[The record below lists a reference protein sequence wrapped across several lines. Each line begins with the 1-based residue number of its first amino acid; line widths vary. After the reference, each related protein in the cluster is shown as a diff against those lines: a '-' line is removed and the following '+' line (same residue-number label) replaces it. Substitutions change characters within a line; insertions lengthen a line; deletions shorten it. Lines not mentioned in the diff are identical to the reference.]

1 MGVRLLVLTVL
12 SVALMVVDARF
23 TLLKPVRS
31 QMSLVLMES
40 YWITDL
46 PQRLWQ
52 GVASQFGS
60 RTELVAENEKLKTE
74 NLLLQGRM
82 QKLAAL
88 TEQNVRLRELLNSS
102 ALVNEKV
109 EVAELIGMDPNP
121 FTHRIII
128 NKGER
133 DGVVLGQP
141 VLDAR
146 GLMGQVVE
154 LMPYTSR
161 VLLLTDTTHSIPVQV
176 NRNGL
181 RAIASGTGNP
191 ERLEL
196 RHVADTADI
205 KEGDLLVSS
214 GLGQRFPAGYPVAT
228 VKEVIHD
235 SGQPFAIVRAVP
247 TAALN
252 RSRYLLLVFSDNRT
266 PEERANDAAV
276 AQEAQDRQG
285 GESAAPATAAPAP
298 VPATVPETSSA
309 CTCDGGSG
317 HHADGHR
324 TCRARCETDPLGHP
338 RARRAACSAS
348 PARRQTAS
356 LHAGHRA
363 SPRGST
369 RRMSSTQSGNG
380 WMVWLTFAIGLLLS
394 VSPLPQFM
402 EILRPLWLA
411 LLLAFWA
418 LALPHKVGMVTA
430 WCLGLA
436 EDVLYGTLLGQNALI
451 LTLITFLV
459 LSLQQRLR
467 MFPMW
472 QQCLVILVIFGLAQ
486 LVQLWLSALTGNRQ
500 PTLALVLPAL
510 VSALLW
516 PWVSFGLR
524 GLRLRFKIN

>member
-1 MGVRLLVLTVL
+1 VLAVL
-12 SVALMVVDARF
+12 SVAIMVVDARF

-31 QMSLVLMES
+31 QMSLVLMQS
-40 YWITDL
+40 YWIADL
-46 PQRLWQ
+46 PERLYQ

-60 RTELVAENEKLKTE
+60 RTELAAENEKLKTE
-74 NLLLQGRM
+74 NLLLQGRL

-252 RSRYLLLVFSDNRT
+252 RSRYLLLVFSDGRS
-266 PEERANDAAV
+266 PEERAADAAQQ
-276 AQEAQDRQG
+276 QESLDRQAADPAAVPSATVPG
-285 GESAAPATAAPAP
+285 AAPAATPNKAV
-298 VPATVPETSSA
+298 VPATVPKPAGHSSSSA
-309 CTCDGGSG
+309 
-317 HHADGHR
+317 
-324 TCRARCETDPLGHP
+324 P
-338 RARRAACSAS
+338 AASSA
-348 PARRQTAS
+348 PASTTTAP
-356 LHAGHRA
+356 AATPAKPAA
-363 SPRGST
+363 SKPPAKPAAKPAAT
-369 RRMSSTQSGNG
+369 RPATPA
-380 WMVWLTFAIGLLLS
+380 VA
-394 VSPLPQFM
+394 PAAAP
-402 EILRPLWLA
+402 A
-411 LLLAFWA
+411 A
-418 LALPHKVGMVTA
+418 
-430 WCLGLA
+430 
-436 EDVLYGTLLGQNALI
+436 
-451 LTLITFLV
+451 
-459 LSLQQRLR
+459 QRER
-467 MFPMW
+467 EE
-472 QQCLVILVIFGLAQ
+472 
-486 LVQLWLSALTGNRQ
+486 
-500 PTLALVLPAL
+500 
-510 VSALLW
+510 
-516 PWVSFGLR
+516 
-524 GLRLRFKIN
+524 

>member
-1 MGVRLLVLTVL
+1 MGVRFLVLVVL
-12 SVALMVVDARF
+12 SVTLMVVDARF

-31 QMSLVLMES
+31 QMSLVLMQS

-205 KEGDLLVSS
+205 KVGDLLVSS

-228 VKEVIHD
+228 VNEVLHD

-252 RSRYLLLVFSDNRT
+252 RRRYLLLVFSDSRT
-266 PEERANDAAV
+266 PEERANDAAK
-276 AQEAQDRQG
+276 AQQAEQN
-285 GESAAPATAAPAP
+285 GEPAP
-298 VPATVPETSSA
+298 IIPATVPKPAPVAIPAAVTPVPVPAVADPKTVKKSA
-309 CTCDGGSG
+309 PVAT
-317 HHADGHR
+317 
-324 TCRARCETDPLGHP
+324 P
-338 RARRAACSAS
+338 AAKP
-348 PARRQTAS
+348 PAAVPATTRERQ
-356 LHAGHRA
+356 
-363 SPRGST
+363 
-369 RRMSSTQSGNG
+369 
-380 WMVWLTFAIGLLLS
+380 
-394 VSPLPQFM
+394 
-402 EILRPLWLA
+402 
-411 LLLAFWA
+411 
-418 LALPHKVGMVTA
+418 
-430 WCLGLA
+430 
-436 EDVLYGTLLGQNALI
+436 
-451 LTLITFLV
+451 
-459 LSLQQRLR
+459 
-467 MFPMW
+467 
-472 QQCLVILVIFGLAQ
+472 
-486 LVQLWLSALTGNRQ
+486 
-500 PTLALVLPAL
+500 
-510 VSALLW
+510 
-516 PWVSFGLR
+516 
-524 GLRLRFKIN
+524 

>member
-1 MGVRLLVLTVL
+1 MKPLFAKGPSLGVRLLVLAVL

-23 TLLKPVRS
+23 SLLKPVRS
-31 QMSLVLMES
+31 QASLVLMDA

-46 PQRLWQ
+46 PGRLWE
-52 GVASQFGS
+52 GIASQFGS
-60 RTELVAENEKLKTE
+60 RTELVAENEKLKSE

-161 VLLLTDTTHSIPVQV
+161 VLLLTDSTHSIPVQV

-266 PEERANDAAV
+266 AEERANDAAQ
-276 AQEAQDRQG
+276 AQENLDAFG
-285 GESAAPATAAPAP
+285 GGPV
-298 VPATVPETSSA
+298 VPATVPKIVTPPAAAATPATTTAPAAPAASTTPAKPAAGKPPAATPAASKPPA
-309 CTCDGGSG
+309 NQP
-317 HHADGHR
+317 A
-324 TCRARCETDPLGHP
+324 ARP
-338 RARRAACSAS
+338 AAK
-348 PARRQTAS
+348 P
-356 LHAGHRA
+356 
-363 SPRGST
+363 P
-369 RRMSSTQSGNG
+369 
-380 WMVWLTFAIGLLLS
+380 
-394 VSPLPQFM
+394 
-402 EILRPLWLA
+402 
-411 LLLAFWA
+411 
-418 LALPHKVGMVTA
+418 VTA
-430 WCLGLA
+430 PA
-436 EDVLYGTLLGQNALI
+436 T
-451 LTLITFLV
+451 
-459 LSLQQRLR
+459 
-467 MFPMW
+467 
-472 QQCLVILVIFGLAQ
+472 
-486 LVQLWLSALTGNRQ
+486 TGRQ
-500 PTLALVLPAL
+500 E
-510 VSALLW
+510 
-516 PWVSFGLR
+516 
-524 GLRLRFKIN
+524 

>member
-1 MGVRLLVLTVL
+1 
-12 SVALMVVDARF
+12 MVVDARF

-31 QMSLVLMES
+31 QMSLVLMQS
-40 YWITDL
+40 YWITDF

-60 RTELVAENEKLKTE
+60 RTELVADNEKLKTE

-205 KEGDLLVSS
+205 KVGDLLVSS

-252 RSRYLLLVFSDNRT
+252 RSRYLLLVFSDSRT
-266 PEERANDAAV
+266 PEERANDAAK
-276 AQEAQDRQG
+276 AQEAEQN
-285 GESAAPATAAPAP
+285 GEAPPVIPATVPKPVVPAVAPAPAPVATPVPAASQSGAVKKPAPAPTPAAANPPAAAPAT
-298 VPATVPETSSA
+298 TRE
-309 CTCDGGSG
+309 
-317 HHADGHR
+317 
-324 TCRARCETDPLGHP
+324 
-338 RARRAACSAS
+338 
-348 PARRQTAS
+348 RQ
-356 LHAGHRA
+356 
-363 SPRGST
+363 
-369 RRMSSTQSGNG
+369 
-380 WMVWLTFAIGLLLS
+380 
-394 VSPLPQFM
+394 
-402 EILRPLWLA
+402 
-411 LLLAFWA
+411 
-418 LALPHKVGMVTA
+418 
-430 WCLGLA
+430 
-436 EDVLYGTLLGQNALI
+436 
-451 LTLITFLV
+451 
-459 LSLQQRLR
+459 
-467 MFPMW
+467 
-472 QQCLVILVIFGLAQ
+472 
-486 LVQLWLSALTGNRQ
+486 
-500 PTLALVLPAL
+500 
-510 VSALLW
+510 
-516 PWVSFGLR
+516 
-524 GLRLRFKIN
+524 

>member
-1 MGVRLLVLTVL
+1 MKPLFAKGPSLGVRLLVLAVL

-23 TLLKPVRS
+23 DLLKPARK
-31 QMSLVLMES
+31 QASLVLMDA

-46 PQRLWQ
+46 PGRLWD
-52 GVASQFGS
+52 GIASQFGS

-74 NLLLQGRM
+74 NLLYQGRM

-252 RSRYLLLVFSDNRT
+252 RSRYLLLVFSDSRT
-266 PEERANDAAV
+266 AEERANDAAQ
-276 AQEAQDRQG
+276 AQEALDAHG
-285 GESAAPATAAPAP
+285 GGPMPASVVSRPLVMPAPAAPAAEQTPAATTPAATPVKPAASKPPAAAPAATKP
-298 VPATVPETSSA
+298 PASSPAASKPPAKPPATAPAT
-309 CTCDGGSG
+309 TGG
-317 HHADGHR
+317 R
-324 TCRARCETDPLGHP
+324 E
-338 RARRAACSAS
+338 
-348 PARRQTAS
+348 
-356 LHAGHRA
+356 
-363 SPRGST
+363 
-369 RRMSSTQSGNG
+369 
-380 WMVWLTFAIGLLLS
+380 
-394 VSPLPQFM
+394 
-402 EILRPLWLA
+402 
-411 LLLAFWA
+411 
-418 LALPHKVGMVTA
+418 
-430 WCLGLA
+430 
-436 EDVLYGTLLGQNALI
+436 
-451 LTLITFLV
+451 
-459 LSLQQRLR
+459 
-467 MFPMW
+467 
-472 QQCLVILVIFGLAQ
+472 
-486 LVQLWLSALTGNRQ
+486 
-500 PTLALVLPAL
+500 
-510 VSALLW
+510 
-516 PWVSFGLR
+516 
-524 GLRLRFKIN
+524 

>member
-121 FTHRIII
+121 FTHRILI

-252 RSRYLLLVFSDNRT
+252 RSRYLLLVFSDTRT
-266 PEERANDAAV
+266 PEERANEAAA

-285 GESAAPATAAPAP
+285 GESAAPAAVPAIVPKPQVAAPAP
-298 VPATVPETSSA
+298 ATPATTPAAAPATPAAPAAKPPRSA
-309 CTCDGGSG
+309 T
-317 HHADGHR
+317 HA
-324 TCRARCETDPLGHP
+324 P
-338 RARRAACSAS
+338 AS
-348 PARRQTAS
+348 QPARPAAKPPAS
-356 LHAGHRA
+356 TPA
-363 SPRGST
+363 SAPATRGA
-369 RRMSSTQSGNG
+369 R
-380 WMVWLTFAIGLLLS
+380 
-394 VSPLPQFM
+394 
-402 EILRPLWLA
+402 E
-411 LLLAFWA
+411 
-418 LALPHKVGMVTA
+418 
-430 WCLGLA
+430 
-436 EDVLYGTLLGQNALI
+436 E
-451 LTLITFLV
+451 
-459 LSLQQRLR
+459 
-467 MFPMW
+467 
-472 QQCLVILVIFGLAQ
+472 
-486 LVQLWLSALTGNRQ
+486 
-500 PTLALVLPAL
+500 
-510 VSALLW
+510 
-516 PWVSFGLR
+516 
-524 GLRLRFKIN
+524 

>member
-1 MGVRLLVLTVL
+1 MKPLFAKGPSLGVRLLVLAVL

-23 TLLKPVRS
+23 SLLKPARS
-31 QMSLVLMES
+31 QMSLVLMDA

-46 PQRLWQ
+46 PGRLWE

-161 VLLLTDTTHSIPVQV
+161 VLLLTDSTHSIPVQV

-196 RHVADTADI
+196 RHVADTADV

-266 PEERANDAAV
+266 AEERANDAAQ
-276 AQEAQDRQG
+276 AQENLDAFG
-285 GESAAPATAAPAP
+285 GGPII
-298 VPATVPETSSA
+298 PATVPKTVNAPAQAPAASGTPAAAPAAATPAKPAASKPPTKPPAAAPAASKPPAAQPASA
-309 CTCDGGSG
+309 
-317 HHADGHR
+317 R
-324 TCRARCETDPLGHP
+324 P
-338 RARRAACSAS
+338 AAK
-348 PARRQTAS
+348 P
-356 LHAGHRA
+356 
-363 SPRGST
+363 P
-369 RRMSSTQSGNG
+369 
-380 WMVWLTFAIGLLLS
+380 
-394 VSPLPQFM
+394 
-402 EILRPLWLA
+402 
-411 LLLAFWA
+411 
-418 LALPHKVGMVTA
+418 VTA
-430 WCLGLA
+430 PA
-436 EDVLYGTLLGQNALI
+436 T
-451 LTLITFLV
+451 
-459 LSLQQRLR
+459 
-467 MFPMW
+467 
-472 QQCLVILVIFGLAQ
+472 
-486 LVQLWLSALTGNRQ
+486 TGGRE
-500 PTLALVLPAL
+500 
-510 VSALLW
+510 
-516 PWVSFGLR
+516 
-524 GLRLRFKIN
+524 

>member
-1 MGVRLLVLTVL
+1 MGVRLLVLVVL

-31 QMSLVLMES
+31 QMSLVLMQT
-40 YWITDL
+40 YWVTDL
-46 PQRLWQ
+46 PQRLVQ

-154 LMPYTSR
+154 LMPNTSR

-205 KEGDLLVSS
+205 KVGDLLVSS

-252 RSRYLLLVFSDNRT
+252 RSRYLLLVFSDSRT
-266 PEERANDAAV
+266 PEERANDAAQ
-276 AQEAQDRQG
+276 AQEAEQR
-285 GESAAPATAAPAP
+285 GEAPPI
-298 VPATVPETSSA
+298 VPATVPKPAPTA
-309 CTCDGGSG
+309 AAPAAPAAAPVVTP
-317 HHADGHR
+317 AP
-324 TCRARCETDPLGHP
+324 AATDPKTVKKP
-338 RARRAACSAS
+338 VPAAAKP
-348 PARRQTAS
+348 PAAAPAT
-356 LHAGHRA
+356 
-363 SPRGST
+363 T
-369 RRMSSTQSGNG
+369 RER
-380 WMVWLTFAIGLLLS
+380 
-394 VSPLPQFM
+394 
-402 EILRPLWLA
+402 E
-411 LLLAFWA
+411 
-418 LALPHKVGMVTA
+418 
-430 WCLGLA
+430 
-436 EDVLYGTLLGQNALI
+436 
-451 LTLITFLV
+451 
-459 LSLQQRLR
+459 
-467 MFPMW
+467 
-472 QQCLVILVIFGLAQ
+472 
-486 LVQLWLSALTGNRQ
+486 
-500 PTLALVLPAL
+500 
-510 VSALLW
+510 
-516 PWVSFGLR
+516 
-524 GLRLRFKIN
+524 

>member
-1 MGVRLLVLTVL
+1 MKPLFTKGPSLGVRLLVLVVL

-31 QMSLVLMES
+31 QMSLVLMQS

-133 DGVVLGQP
+133 DGVILGQP

-252 RSRYLLLVFSDNRT
+252 RSRYLLLVYSDGRT
-266 PEERANDAAV
+266 AEERANEAAQ
-276 AQEAQDRQG
+276 AQEALDQHG
-285 GESAAPATAAPAP
+285 GGPIIPATVPKPVPVAPAATVAPAAAPAAPVAPAAPATATPAKPAAAKPGAKKPPEAAPAAAKPPATPPTVVKPAAKPP
-298 VPATVPETSSA
+298 VPA
-309 CTCDGGSG
+309 
-317 HHADGHR
+317 
-324 TCRARCETDPLGHP
+324 
-338 RARRAACSAS
+338 
-348 PARRQTAS
+348 PATTGRQ
-356 LHAGHRA
+356 
-363 SPRGST
+363 
-369 RRMSSTQSGNG
+369 
-380 WMVWLTFAIGLLLS
+380 
-394 VSPLPQFM
+394 
-402 EILRPLWLA
+402 E
-411 LLLAFWA
+411 
-418 LALPHKVGMVTA
+418 
-430 WCLGLA
+430 
-436 EDVLYGTLLGQNALI
+436 
-451 LTLITFLV
+451 
-459 LSLQQRLR
+459 
-467 MFPMW
+467 
-472 QQCLVILVIFGLAQ
+472 
-486 LVQLWLSALTGNRQ
+486 
-500 PTLALVLPAL
+500 
-510 VSALLW
+510 
-516 PWVSFGLR
+516 
-524 GLRLRFKIN
+524 

>member
-1 MGVRLLVLTVL
+1 MKPLFAKGPSLGVRLLVLVVL

-23 TLLKPVRS
+23 SVLQPVRQ
-31 QMSLVLMES
+31 QMSRVLIKA
-40 YWITDL
+40 YWVTNL
-46 PQRLWQ
+46 PEQFWE
-52 GVASQFGS
+52 GISNQFGS
-60 RTELVAENEKLKTE
+60 RAELMAENEKLKTE
-74 NLLLQGRM
+74 ALLLQGRL

-109 EVAELIGMDPNP
+109 EVAELIGIDPNP
-121 FTHRIII
+121 FTHRILI

-252 RSRYLLLVFSDNRT
+252 RSRYMLLVFSDSRS
-266 PEERANDAAV
+266 PEQRATEAAQ
-276 AQEAQDRQG
+276 AQEAADRQKLAVPG
-285 GESAAPATAAPAP
+285 DAPATVAPAPATPAATAPVAAPAAPAP
-298 VPATVPETSSA
+298 AATAPAHGA
-309 CTCDGGSG
+309 G
-317 HHADGHR
+317 
-324 TCRARCETDPLGHP
+324 
-338 RARRAACSAS
+338 AAPVHS
-348 PARRQTAS
+348 RER
-356 LHAGHRA
+356 H
-363 SPRGST
+363 
-369 RRMSSTQSGNG
+369 
-380 WMVWLTFAIGLLLS
+380 
-394 VSPLPQFM
+394 
-402 EILRPLWLA
+402 
-411 LLLAFWA
+411 
-418 LALPHKVGMVTA
+418 
-430 WCLGLA
+430 
-436 EDVLYGTLLGQNALI
+436 
-451 LTLITFLV
+451 
-459 LSLQQRLR
+459 
-467 MFPMW
+467 
-472 QQCLVILVIFGLAQ
+472 
-486 LVQLWLSALTGNRQ
+486 
-500 PTLALVLPAL
+500 
-510 VSALLW
+510 
-516 PWVSFGLR
+516 
-524 GLRLRFKIN
+524 

>member
-1 MGVRLLVLTVL
+1 MKPLFAKGPSLGVRLLVLTVL

-121 FTHRIII
+121 FTHRILI

-285 GESAAPATAAPAP
+285 GESAATAAPAP
-298 VPATVPETSSA
+298 VPAIVPKPPVPAPAPAAPAATPAAAPAAPAAKPTRSA
-309 CTCDGGSG
+309 T
-317 HHADGHR
+317 HA
-324 TCRARCETDPLGHP
+324 P
-338 RARRAACSAS
+338 AAQPAQ
-348 PARRQTAS
+348 PARPAAKPPASTPATAP
-356 LHAGHRA
+356 AI
-363 SPRGST
+363 RGA
-369 RRMSSTQSGNG
+369 R
-380 WMVWLTFAIGLLLS
+380 
-394 VSPLPQFM
+394 
-402 EILRPLWLA
+402 E
-411 LLLAFWA
+411 
-418 LALPHKVGMVTA
+418 
-430 WCLGLA
+430 
-436 EDVLYGTLLGQNALI
+436 E
-451 LTLITFLV
+451 
-459 LSLQQRLR
+459 
-467 MFPMW
+467 
-472 QQCLVILVIFGLAQ
+472 
-486 LVQLWLSALTGNRQ
+486 
-500 PTLALVLPAL
+500 
-510 VSALLW
+510 
-516 PWVSFGLR
+516 
-524 GLRLRFKIN
+524 

>member
-1 MGVRLLVLTVL
+1 MKPLFAKGPSLGVRLLVLTVL

-121 FTHRIII
+121 FTHRILI

-285 GESAAPATAAPAP
+285 GESVTPAAPAPAPAAPATVPKPQAATPATSAPATTPSTAPATPAAAPAR
-298 VPATVPETSSA
+298 PAT
-309 CTCDGGSG
+309 
-317 HHADGHR
+317 HAPASQP
-324 TCRARCETDPLGHP
+324 ARPA
-338 RARRAACSAS
+338 ARPPASTPAAS
-348 PARRQTAS
+348 PA
-356 LHAGHRA
+356 
-363 SPRGST
+363 PRGA
-369 RRMSSTQSGNG
+369 R
-380 WMVWLTFAIGLLLS
+380 
-394 VSPLPQFM
+394 
-402 EILRPLWLA
+402 E
-411 LLLAFWA
+411 
-418 LALPHKVGMVTA
+418 
-430 WCLGLA
+430 
-436 EDVLYGTLLGQNALI
+436 E
-451 LTLITFLV
+451 
-459 LSLQQRLR
+459 
-467 MFPMW
+467 
-472 QQCLVILVIFGLAQ
+472 
-486 LVQLWLSALTGNRQ
+486 
-500 PTLALVLPAL
+500 
-510 VSALLW
+510 
-516 PWVSFGLR
+516 
-524 GLRLRFKIN
+524 